1 MEFLLNEKSLCG
13 QFDNVN
19 SFLLTL
25 NPVIKCI
32 ELLHVNDIP
41 IYKTVNFYESKI
53 TSNDRLCDLKK
64 YELTEELL
72 RLKLSLDREIY
83 EKPQWDYDP
92 VHDISQE
99 FMWNDENVSATSLA
113 ETAIRKGVLLSFCFE
128 VFKDKMLNIC
138 DTRNTYYV
146 DSVHTPLYLV
156 EQYRKQIK
164 IERKL
169 QLKIKYE
176 NTRIDCSTLEEKY
189 GVDTL
194 EQYEFEEVIK
204 SFNKFV
210 EHESWKTIDVDDGL
224 EYKKYTPQGNKNW
237 FIGRKYSG
245 KTIMKFRCSS
255 KMRCFGYRK
264 DDKFKVLRIERDHTR
279 SNYG

>member
-1 MEFLLNEKSLCG
+1 MS
-13 QFDNVN
+13 
-19 SFLLTL
+19 
-25 NPVIKCI
+25 PVIKCI

-83 EKPQWDYDP
+83 EKPQWDYDT

-99 FMWNDENVSATSLA
+99 FMWNEENVSATSLA
-113 ETAIRKGVLLSFCFE
+113 EAAIRKGVLLSFCFE

-245 KTIMKFRCSS
+245 KTIMKLDVVLKCDVLVTEKMTSS
-255 KMRCFGYRK
+255 KF
-264 DDKFKVLRIERDHTR
+264 
-279 SNYG
+279 

>member
-25 NPVIKCI
+25 SPVIKCI

-41 IYKTVNFYESKI
+41 IYKTVNFYENKI

-99 FMWNDENVSATSLA
+99 FMWNEENVSATSLA
-113 ETAIRKGVLLSFCFE
+113 EAAIRKGVLLSFCFE

>member
-25 NPVIKCI
+25 SPVIKCI

-99 FMWNDENVSATSLA
+99 FMWNEENVSATSLA
-113 ETAIRKGVLLSFCFE
+113 EAAIRKGVLLSFCFE

-224 EYKKYTPQGNKNW
+224 EYKKYTPQGNMNW